1 MLYPSLS
8 LLEIKIQDKIIL
20 GFGDFVPGDAM
31 LNADT
36 KDGQYK
42 LIIACLYL
50 LLGKNIRILDFCLQ
64 GFVIYLQ
71 KKYISVSFLY
81 A

>member
-8 LLEIKIQDKIIL
+8 LLEIKIQDKMIS

-50 LLGKNIRILDFCLQ
+50 LLGKNIRITERFLFARFCDL
-64 GFVIYLQ
+64 FT
-71 KKYISVSFLY
+71 KKYISV
-81 A
+81 

>member
-1 MLYPSLS
+1 
-8 LLEIKIQDKIIL
+8 
-20 GFGDFVPGDAM
+20 M

-50 LLGKNIRILDFCLQ
+50 LLGKTFFFVLK
-64 GFVIYLQ
+64 GFVIYFQ
-71 KKYISVSFLY
+71 KNYSNMAIL
-81 A
+81 